1 MQISVCIATYN
12 GAKYIRPQLNSILQQ
27 LRDEDEVIV
36 SDDGSTDNTLDL
48 ILTYSDPRIKLFTH
62 SRSLNDNGKHISN
75 RITTNFENALLHATG
90 DIIFLA
96 DQDDIWE
103 KTKVK
108 EILTVFET
116 QKVNLILHDAIL
128 KDEQK
133 NVLADSYF
141 KIVKSKPGFLK
152 NMIKNSYLGCCM
164 AFDKNTLKNSL
175 PFPRH
180 LIAHDMWLGLIAERT
195 GNVAFIDQK
204 LITYQRHSSTA
215 TTSGNKS
222 KFNILF
228 KLKYRIQ
235 FVVQYVSRVIYLKLF
250 KAENQ

>member
-1 MQISVCIATYN
+1 MYISVCIATYN
-12 GAKYIRPQLNSILQQ
+12 GEKYIKDQLDSILCQ
-27 LRDEDEVIV
+27 LSANDEVII
-36 SDDGSTDNTLDL
+36 SDDGSGDNTTS
-48 ILTYSDPRIKLFTH
+48 IIQAYHDPRIILIN
-62 SRSLNDNGKHISN
+62 RRISLPQKNQYPSYLA
-75 RITTNFENALLHATG
+75 TTNFENALLHATG

-116 QKVNLILHDAIL
+116 RKVNLILHDAIL

-164 AFDKNTLKNSL
+164 AFDKTILKNSL

-180 LIAHDMWLGLIAERT
+180 LIAHDMWLGLIAEGT

-204 LITYQRHSSTA
+204 LITYQRHESTA

-235 FVVQYVSRVIYLKLF
+235 FVVQYVSRIIYLKLF

>member
-1 MQISVCIATYN
+1 MKISVCIATYN

-27 LRDEDEVIV
+27 LSDEDEVII

-48 ILTYSDPRIKLFTH
+48 ILAYSDPRIKLFTH
-62 SRSLNDNGKHISN
+62 SRSQYDDGKHISN
-75 RITTNFENALLHATG
+75 RVTKNFENALLHATG

-116 QKVNLILHDAIL
+116 RKVNLILHDAIL
-128 KDEQK
+128 TDGQNK
-133 NVLADSYF
+133 VLADSYF
-141 KIVKSKPGFLK
+141 KMISSKSGIVTNL
-152 NMIKNSYLGCCM
+152 IKNSYLGCCM
-164 AFDKNTLKNSL
+164 AFDKTTLKNSL

-180 LIAHDMWLGLIAERT
+180 LIAHDMWLGLIAEGT

-215 TTSGNKS
+215 TTAGNKS

-235 FVVQYVSRVIYLKLF
+235 FVFQYVSRIIYLQLF
-250 KAENQ
+250 KVENQ